1 MTVMQKSFASRL
13 DGLFELQR
21 MTSRPADGLSRGLSR
36 GPIISFN
43 TRPRARLEM
52 AKGVV
57 SRCFSKFVR
66 VTVS

>member
-21 MTSRPADGLSRGLSR
+21 MTSRPADGLSR